1 MKNLVDANG
10 RTIWFRGQAGSLKP
24 LNAKSRLKRSKG
36 SKIVTKEV
44 DIEDPVKKQ
53 LKMEIKPP
61 KAKSIQIKHE
71 NEAKPKD
78 LRRTQRS
85 TSKR

>member
-10 RTIWFRGQAGSLKP
+10 RTIWFRGQAGALKP
-24 LNAKSRLKRSKG
+24 SNAKSRLKRSKG

-44 DIEDPVKKQ
+44 DIKHSVKKQ

-61 KAKSIQIKHE
+61 TTESIQIKHE
-71 NEAKPKD
+71 YEANPKD

-85 TSKR
+85 TRKR

>member
-36 SKIVTKEV
+36 SKIVSKEV
-44 DIEDPVKKQ
+44 DVEDPVKKQ
-53 LKMEIKPP
+53 LKTEIKPP
-61 KAKSIQIKHE
+61 ETESVQIKYE
-71 NEAKPKD
+71 NETNPKD

-85 TSKR
+85 ARKR